1 MVCKTHTYANGGQ
14 IKAYADGGQVKKLKP
29 HTPAKVKSPILEKAP
44 NPGGEQTP
52 GAKAKAKAK
61 KMADGGPVKKKKA
74 PRKPKPSDLGT
85 GLAATAAS
93 ELQNRRKQQM
103 KDLDI

>member
-52 GAKAKAKAK
+52 GAKAKAK